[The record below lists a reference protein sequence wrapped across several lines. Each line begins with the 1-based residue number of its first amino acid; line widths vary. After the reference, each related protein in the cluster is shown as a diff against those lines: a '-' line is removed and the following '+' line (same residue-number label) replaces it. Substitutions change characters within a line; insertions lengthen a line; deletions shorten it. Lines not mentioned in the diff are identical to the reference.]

1 MKKITSALI
10 SVFDKSGIDQI
21 INKLNSYQVKLYS
34 TGGTY
39 DYIKK
44 LNIDVTKVEDLTT
57 YPSIL
62 KGRVKTL
69 HPKIFGGILKTDS
82 KSDKS
87 DADKYDIPD
96 IDLVIVDLYPFS
108 DTIKI
113 TSDIDQ
119 IIEKIDI
126 GGVSLIRAAAKN
138 YKSVLCI
145 SSKSQYQDLMTLL
158 DKGCSSSIENR
169 KEFANKAFNNTMN
182 YDSDIYNYFNQSSI
196 DKKHLRYGENPHQE
210 GVFIGNIKKVIN
222 QLHGKDISYNNLL
235 DIDSAINLLK
245 DLNFEKN
252 VFAILK
258 HNNPCGVAIRS
269 KLVDAYKDSLS
280 SDNIS
285 AFGGVLITN
294 SEIDIDTANEINKL
308 FFEILIAPSFATEA
322 LELLKSKK
330 NRIILELISYPSN
343 TTNYR
348 SCLNGELKQSVD
360 DIIDTS
366 QYFKVVTKT
375 SPDKVVINDLIFA
388 SIISKHTKSNCI
400 ILAKDYKLIGSGMG
414 QVSRIDALH
423 QAIEKSKKFGF
434 KSELNSC
441 VMASDAFF
449 PFKDCVELAHS
460 NKIKNIIQPGGSIR
474 DNESIEF
481 CDKHKMTM
489 VFTGTR
495 HFRH

>member
-108 DTIKI
+108 DTVKI

-126 GGVSLIRAAAKN
+126 GGVSHIRAAAKN

-235 DIDSAINLLK
+235 DIESAINLLK

-330 NRIILELISYPSN
+330 KQNNIRIN
-343 TTNYR
+343 
-348 SCLNGELKQSVD
+348 
-360 DIIDTS
+360 
-366 QYFKVVTKT
+366 
-375 SPDKVVINDLIFA
+375 
-388 SIISKHTKSNCI
+388 
-400 ILAKDYKLIGSGMG
+400 
-414 QVSRIDALH
+414 
-423 QAIEKSKKFGF
+423 
-434 KSELNSC
+434 
-441 VMASDAFF
+441 
-449 PFKDCVELAHS
+449 
-460 NKIKNIIQPGGSIR
+460 
-474 DNESIEF
+474 
-481 CDKHKMTM
+481 
-489 VFTGTR
+489 
-495 HFRH
+495 